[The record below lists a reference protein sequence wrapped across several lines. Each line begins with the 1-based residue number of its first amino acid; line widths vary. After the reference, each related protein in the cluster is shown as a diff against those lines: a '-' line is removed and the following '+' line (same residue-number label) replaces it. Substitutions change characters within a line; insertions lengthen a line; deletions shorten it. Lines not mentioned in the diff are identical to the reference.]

1 MKRLALALAAA
12 AAFAA
17 SSPASAQTVLTL
29 SSWVPPG
36 HALTLA
42 QNEWCDLV
50 AKNANGKIKCNLLP
64 RAVANPPGTYD
75 AVKNG
80 LADVS
85 FLVHGYT
92 PGRFV
97 FTKVAEF
104 PFLGDASEPI
114 SIAYQKVAMRHPE
127 FLKEHQDVHVIA
139 FFTHGPAMTM
149 NVKHPVNSLADMQGL
164 KWRIGGGLVND
175 LAKAWG
181 INATLKPATENYE
194 LISSGV
200 MDGTLLPA
208 ESMES
213 FKIDKLI
220 KYVTTFP
227 GGLYNTSFAIIMNKA
242 KYDKLTPEEKK
253 AVDAASGEVAA
264 RIFGRQWDKADR
276 RAHGLMQAN
285 NIQETKADAKFV
297 ADIKQRTAPVEAAWS
312 KQLEAKG
319 FKGGDKLLTELRSE
333 IAKQSK

>member
-1 MKRLALALAAA
+1 M
-12 AAFAA
+12 
-17 SSPASAQTVLTL
+17 SASAQTTLTL
-29 SSWVPPG
+29 SSWVPPS

-42 QNEWCDLV
+42 QNEWCALV

-64 RAVANPPGTYD
+64 RAVAAPPGTYD

-97 FTKVAEF
+97 MTKVAEF
-104 PFLGDASEPI
+104 PFLGETSEAI
-114 SIAYQKVAMRHPE
+114 SVAYDKVANRHPE

-149 NVKHPVNSLADMQGL
+149 NVKHPVKDLADMQGL

-175 LAKAWG
+175 MAKAWG

-242 KYDKLTPEEKK
+242 KYDKLAPDEKK

-264 RIFGRQWDKADR
+264 RIFGRQWDKADT
-276 RAHGLMQAN
+276 RAHALMQAN
-285 NIQETKADAKFV
+285 NIQVTKADAKFV
-297 ADIKQRTAPVEAAWS
+297 NEIKQRTAPVEQQWAKDAA
-312 KQLEAKG
+312 AKG
-319 FKGGDKLLTELRSE
+319 MKNPEKLLAELRSE
-333 IAKQSK
+333 IAKQQK

>member
-1 MKRLALALAAA
+1 MKSRVTCAALLAACAAVPA
-12 AAFAA
+12 AA
-17 SSPASAQTVLTL
+17 QTTLTL
-29 SSWVPPG
+29 SSWVPPT

-64 RAVANPPGTYD
+64 RAVAAPPGTFD
-75 AVKNG
+75 AIKNG
-80 LADVS
+80 VADVS
-85 FLVHGYT
+85 FIVHGYT

-114 SIAYQKVAMRHPE
+114 SIAYDKVASRHPE
-127 FLKEHQDVHVIA
+127 FRQEHQGVHVIA

-149 NVKHPVNSLADMQGL
+149 NVKHPVKDLADMQGL

-175 LAKAWG
+175 LSKAWG
-181 INATLKPATENYE
+181 VNATLKPATENYE

-227 GGLYNTSFAIIMNKA
+227 GGLYNTSFALIMNQA
-242 KYDKLTPEEKK
+242 KYDKLSPDEKK

-264 RIFGRQWDKADR
+264 RIIGRQWDKADR
-276 RAHGLMQAN
+276 RAHALMQAN
-285 NIQETKADAKFV
+285 NIQVTKADPKFV
-297 ADIKQRTAPVEAAWS
+297 AEIKARTVPVEQAWA
-312 KQLEAKG
+312 KEARAKG
-319 FKGGDKLLTELRSE
+319 LKDPEKLLAEFRSE
-333 IAKQSK
+333 IAKQEK

>member
-1 MKRLALALAAA
+1 MKSKVLCAALPGACAAM
-12 AAFAA
+12 
-17 SSPASAQTVLTL
+17 SASAQTTLTL
-29 SSWVPPG
+29 SSWVPPS

-42 QNEWCDLV
+42 QNEWCALV

-64 RAVANPPGTYD
+64 RAVAAPPGTYD

-97 FTKVAEF
+97 MTKVAEF
-104 PFLGDASEPI
+104 PFLGETSEAI
-114 SIAYQKVAMRHPE
+114 SVAYDKVANRHPE

-149 NVKHPVNSLADMQGL
+149 NVKHPVKDLADMQGL

-175 LAKAWG
+175 MAKAWG

-242 KYDKLTPEEKK
+242 KYDKLAPDEKK

-264 RIFGRQWDKADR
+264 RIFGRQWDKADT
-276 RAHGLMQAN
+276 RAHALMQAN
-285 NIQETKADAKFV
+285 NIQVTKADAKFV
-297 ADIKQRTAPVEAAWS
+297 NEIKQRTAPVEQQWAKDAA
-312 KQLEAKG
+312 AKG
-319 FKGGDKLLTELRSE
+319 MKNPEKLLAELRSE
-333 IAKQSK
+333 IAKQQK

>member
-1 MKRLALALAAA
+1 MKTRVLCAALLGACAAM
-12 AAFAA
+12 
-17 SSPASAQTVLTL
+17 SASAQTTLTL
-29 SSWVPPG
+29 SSWVPPT

-50 AKNANGKIKCNLLP
+50 AKNAHGKIKCNLLP
-64 RAVANPPGTYD
+64 RAVAAPPGTYD

-85 FLVHGYT
+85 FIVHGYT

-97 FTKVAEF
+97 MTKVAEF

-114 SIAYQKVAMRHPE
+114 SVAYDKVAMRHPE

-149 NVKHPVNSLADMQGL
+149 NVKRPVKDLADMQGL

-175 LAKAWG
+175 LCKAWG

-227 GGLYNTSFAIIMNKA
+227 GGLYNTSFALIMNKA
-242 KYDKLTPEEKK
+242 TYDKLGPDEKK

-264 RIFGRQWDKADR
+264 RIIGRQWDKADR
-276 RAHGLMQAN
+276 RAHALMQAN
-285 NIQETKADAKFV
+285 NIQVIQADPKFV
-297 ADIKQRTAPVEAAWS
+297 AEIKQHTVPVEQAWAKEAS
-312 KQLEAKG
+312 AKG
-319 FKGGDKLLTELRSE
+319 LKNPEKLLAELRSE
-333 IAKQSK
+333 IAKQQK

>member
-1 MKRLALALAAA
+1 MKSKVLCAALLGACAAM
-12 AAFAA
+12 
-17 SSPASAQTVLTL
+17 SASAQTTLTL
-29 SSWVPPG
+29 SSWVPPS

-42 QNEWCDLV
+42 QNEWCALV

-64 RAVANPPGTYD
+64 RAVAAPPGTYD

-97 FTKVAEF
+97 MTKVAEF
-104 PFLGDASEPI
+104 PFLGETSEAI
-114 SIAYQKVAMRHPE
+114 SVAYDKVANRHPE

-149 NVKHPVNSLADMQGL
+149 NVKHPVKDLADMQGL

-175 LAKAWG
+175 MAKAWG

-242 KYDKLTPEEKK
+242 KYDKLAPDEKK

-264 RIFGRQWDKADR
+264 RIFGRQWDKADT
-276 RAHGLMQAN
+276 RAHALMQAN
-285 NIQETKADAKFV
+285 NIQVTKADAKFV
-297 ADIKQRTAPVEAAWS
+297 NEIKQRTAPVEQQWAKDAA
-312 KQLEAKG
+312 AKG
-319 FKGGDKLLTELRSE
+319 MKNPEKLLAELRSE
-333 IAKQSK
+333 IAKQQK

>member
-1 MKRLALALAAA
+1 MKSKVLCAALLGACAAM
-12 AAFAA
+12 
-17 SSPASAQTVLTL
+17 SASAQTTLTL
-29 SSWVPPG
+29 SSWVPPA

-42 QNEWCDLV
+42 QNEWCALV

-64 RAVANPPGTYD
+64 RAVAAPPGTYD

-97 FTKVAEF
+97 MTKVAEF
-104 PFLGDASEPI
+104 PFLGETSEAI
-114 SIAYQKVAMRHPE
+114 SVAYDKVANRHPE

-149 NVKHPVNSLADMQGL
+149 NVKHPVKDLADMQGL

-175 LAKAWG
+175 MAKAWG

-242 KYDKLTPEEKK
+242 KYDKLAPDEKK

-264 RIFGRQWDKADR
+264 RIFGRQWDKADT
-276 RAHGLMQAN
+276 RAHALMQAN
-285 NIQETKADAKFV
+285 NIQVTKADAKFV
-297 ADIKQRTAPVEAAWS
+297 NEIKQRTAPVEQQWAKDAA
-312 KQLEAKG
+312 AKG
-319 FKGGDKLLTELRSE
+319 MKNPEKLLAELRSE
-333 IAKQSK
+333 IAKQQK